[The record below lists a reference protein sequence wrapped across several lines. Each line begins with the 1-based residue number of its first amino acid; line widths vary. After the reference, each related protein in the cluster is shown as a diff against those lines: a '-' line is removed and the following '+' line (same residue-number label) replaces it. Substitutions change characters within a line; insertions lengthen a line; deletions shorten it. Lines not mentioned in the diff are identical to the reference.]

1 MEVRTRRIHL
11 LGVTA
16 HPTAA
21 WTTQVAR
28 NLLMGLGEQI
38 SSFRFLIR
46 DRDTK
51 FTNAFDTLFASEGID
66 IVKIPP
72 RTPRGTAMQ
81 SDSSAVSARSA
92 PTAVVGAAHP

>member
-1 MEVRTRRIHL
+1 MEVRTRRIYI

-28 NLLMGLGEQI
+28 NLLMDLGEQI
-38 SSFRFLIR
+38 SSLRFLIR

-51 FTNAFDTLFASEGID
+51 FTNAFDAHFASEGID

-72 RTPRGTAMQ
+72 RTRGRTAMP

-92 PTAVVGAAHP
+92 PTDY